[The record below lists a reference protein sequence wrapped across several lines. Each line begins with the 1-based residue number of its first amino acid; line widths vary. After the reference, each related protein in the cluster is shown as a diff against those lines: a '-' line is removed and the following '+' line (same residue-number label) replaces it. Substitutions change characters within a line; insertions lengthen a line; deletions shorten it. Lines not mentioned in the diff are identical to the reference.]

1 MTGSQFYS
9 PKLFGLFTFIYHAVK
24 SGILE
29 DDFTGHFSNNRGLDC
44 DQYVRTLVDHYTR
57 GSFAFAVCIIVL
69 SNGE

>member
-1 MTGSQFYS
+1 MADSESYCA
-9 PKLFGLFTFIYHAVK
+9 KLFGLFTFIYHAVK

-57 GSFAFAVCIIVL
+57 GSFALAVCINVL